1 MLFHYLYYTISL
13 QFIYCKTPPNNYQ
26 IYTISLLF
34 HCLYYT
40 IFLHCTIPI
49 NYQICTIPLHCIYYT
64 MPFIDSQYHSSLF
77 PEVKHSVTSTIVT
90 DCLLTSTTV
99 RPMMIYAAT
108 CHWKSLENEVSALL
122 YSAPIFKRPLGSD
135 YFTIPVTHASS
146 GIHNDV

>member
-1 MLFHYLYYTISL
+1 M
-13 QFIYCKTPPNNYQ
+13 
-26 IYTISLLF
+26 SLL
-34 HCLYYT
+34 HN
-40 IFLHCTIPI
+40 IFTLHNTHQLSNLHNTPSFPPLGIPF
-49 NYQICTIPLHCIYYT
+49 HCIYYT

-90 DCLLTSTTV
+90 DCLLTSTAV

-135 YFTIPVTHASS
+135 YFTIPVTRASS
-146 GIHNDV
+146 GIHNDA